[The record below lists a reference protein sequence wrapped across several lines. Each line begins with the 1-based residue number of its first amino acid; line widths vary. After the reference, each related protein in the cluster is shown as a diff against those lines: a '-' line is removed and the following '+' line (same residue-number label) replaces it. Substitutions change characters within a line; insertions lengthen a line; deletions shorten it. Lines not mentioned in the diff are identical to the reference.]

1 MSIPHSGQPPALL
14 YVTGLPRAGSTLL
27 CQLLGLHPGIHSTGH
42 SSPLC
47 QLLVK
52 LRQLWSDHEFLL
64 AQLDVDFDRAYARL
78 VRAWQGFVAGW
89 AAETERP
96 WVVDKNR
103 GWLGQIETVQAFDP
117 GFRMVVCVR
126 ELGQILGSIEAR
138 HAQTRL
144 LDFPDHLAHLSRYAR
159 ADALMGAEGLVGA
172 PLKAIEALQ
181 DVPAPWQ
188 SQLYYVVFEHL
199 MTEPVGVLQDLHRWL
214 GLAPT
219 PFDPDD
225 LPVRPHESDSHYR
238 CKYPHRTHP
247 RLQPPAPHPVPPRIA
262 RELQTRFRDFY
273 QTFYPGLIHPSQEN
287 RP

>member
-1 MSIPHSGQPPALL
+1 MKPTDAFLVKRPGLL

-27 CQLLGLHPGIHSTGH
+27 CQLLGLHPAIHSTGH

-47 QLLVK
+47 QLLIQ
-52 LRQLWSDHEFLL
+52 LRQQWSDHEFLL

-89 AAETERP
+89 VAETERP

-117 GFRMVVCVR
+117 DFRMLVCVR
-126 ELGQILGSIEAR
+126 ELGQILGSIEAQ
-138 HAQTRL
+138 HARTRL

-159 ADALMGAEGLVGA
+159 ADKLLGAEGLIGA

-181 DVPAPWQ
+181 DVPTAWQ
-188 SQLYYVVFEHL
+188 GQIYYVVFEHL
-199 MTEPVGVLQDLHRWL
+199 MAEPLTAMQDLHRWL
-214 GLAPT
+214 GLTLT
-219 PFDPDD
+219 PFDPER

-238 CKYPHRTHP
+238 CKYSHRTHG

-262 RELQTRFRDFY
+262 RSLRGQFADYYR
-273 QTFYPGLIHPSQEN
+273 TF
-287 RP
+287 